1 MFEDLFDPS
10 EAFSIGETLNSARVN
25 AGIGAEPSEVG
36 GLLELV
42 DKSFEIIFFVNAADD
57 GADKLGARR
66 GRGRGR
72 GRGRSSG
79 ERAAEEAGGER
90 HRFCFASTVTL
101 TSQMS
106 DVMILER
113 CLGLCFIIIHYNFLG
128 ISHFRIVSFV
138 LDLRWTC

>member
-57 GADKLGARR
+57 GADKLGA
-66 GRGRGR
+66 GR

-90 HRFCFASTVTL
+90 HRFCFASNCH
-101 TSQMS
+101 SQMTN
-106 DVMILER
+106 VGWLWFWK
-113 CLGLCFIIIHYNFLG
+113 G
-128 ISHFRIVSFV
+128 V
-138 LDLRWTC
+138 

>member
-57 GADKLGARR
+57 GADKLGA
-66 GRGRGR
+66 

-101 TSQMS
+101 RSQMS
-106 DVMILER
+106 DGYDFGKVFRVL
-113 CLGLCFIIIHYNFLG
+113 LYHYNFLG
-128 ISHFRIVSFV
+128 ISHFRSVS
-138 LDLRWTC
+138 